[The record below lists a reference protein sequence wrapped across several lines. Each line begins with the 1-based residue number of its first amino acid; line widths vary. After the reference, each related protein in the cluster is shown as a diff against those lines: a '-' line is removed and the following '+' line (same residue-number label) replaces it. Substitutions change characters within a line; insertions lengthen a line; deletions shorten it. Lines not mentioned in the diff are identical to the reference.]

1 MHLFTQEFTQKW
13 VVPYYIYKQETFPNA
28 VSGSG
33 YIISQDQLACI
44 FNSGLKVP
52 FLNVEDVFITGLAAS
67 QCHIRLKNSQWFNFM
82 GKKTNLVRKTDIL
95 IHGVKSDDRL
105 LQIYERF
112 HKIYTGI

>member
-1 MHLFTQEFTQKW
+1 M
-13 VVPYYIYKQETFPNA
+13 VPYYIYQQETFPNA

-33 YIISQDQLACI
+33 YIISQDQLACV

-67 QCHIRLKNSQWFNFM
+67 QCHIRLKNSQWFYFM
-82 GKKTNLVRKTDIL
+82 GKKNINLVKKNDIL

-105 LQIYERF
+105 LKIYEKF
-112 HKIYTGI
+112 QKIYSAGI